1 VPESKLEKLKKVGV
15 VSTTG
20 ERRLPPER
28 VMELRSILRNND
40 TSNAD
45 VKPKAELGWF
55 NVKVKQSLKCWTE
68 PKLLP
73 NTLRPGVEIVPI
85 FEVLVHV
92 AALAGP
98 IIVSV
103 AAMASKKRFMGKY
116 LVATER

>member
-1 VPESKLEKLKKVGV
+1 
-15 VSTTG
+15 
-20 ERRLPPER
+20 
-28 VMELRSILRNND
+28 MELRSILRDND

-103 AAMASKKRFMGKY
+103 AAMASKKRFMGKF

>member
-1 VPESKLEKLKKVGV
+1 
-15 VSTTG
+15 
-20 ERRLPPER
+20 
-28 VMELRSILRNND
+28 LRDND

-92 AALAGP
+92 AAP

-103 AAMASKKRFMGKY
+103 AAMASKKRFMGNS
-116 LVATER
+116 